1 MKSII
6 VRILSYSL
14 GLYLTAQLVQ
24 GLYYDT
30 VGALIFGAI
39 VLAIVDS
46 IVKPVVMLLTLPI
59 NLMTIG
65 LFTFVV
71 NGLMLKI
78 TAMIVPGLDVGG
90 FFVTVF
96 AALVL
101 TGISTIISWIISD

>member
-1 MKSII
+1 MKSLI

-24 GLYYDT
+24 GLYFDT
-30 VGALIFGAI
+30 LSALIFGAI

-46 IVKPVVMLLTLPI
+46 IVKPVVMLLTLPL
-59 NLMTIG
+59 NLLTIG
-65 LFTFVV
+65 LFTFAV

-78 TAMIVPGLDVGG
+78 TAMIVPEMDIGG
-90 FFVTVF
+90 FFISVF

-101 TGISTIISWIISD
+101 TVISTIISWLISD